1 MSLIITSS
9 AKQDE
14 TTQLGISIPYQ
25 YRNHIKNP
33 LDIPPN
39 SEVAVESVK
48 IQRVPMLDFA
58 NNIRANFWFGERLAS
73 NASYEDQTSYFIPV
87 ENSVL
92 GSKSP
97 EDFADEFKVVLQEAY
112 SLHPEIDSEKIEVS
126 INVSNNGEFDG
137 FHYRIPQMGS
147 DGSSLLP
154 DANTFVQEISA
165 VSASWDGASLEA
177 NDDDCFAQLLPQ
189 GTQGGPISLHNGSI
203 QFKTGATAASIGIF
217 GLSRPY
223 CSTRGIGGG
232 SASCQGWSGRNMDVS
247 GLVSDH
253 PFSGAMP
260 GQGLGQFGD
269 VYMDYC
275 VENNGTDIR
284 LYNYKSEIGGNV
296 MSEVKYYNKNDGAFS
311 ASNGSNSAFTATNA
325 PLPSASFGLLE
336 FKFTN
341 ELVEISV
348 SGKTLVKSVSFG
360 SASFKD
366 QICAPTSISNWK
378 MYPTV
383 YLPDDGD
390 KITINSYTP
399 RTSTTMTNNFPEN
412 SWIARTKIP
421 TFIKGRGAT
430 ETQHEVIKD
439 GGQEAFDEPWNNA
452 KNWDNQVYSRRI
464 YLELEEE
471 LSYFDSGTIRNY
483 KGLTNNNMSGYENIF
498 IMGKNERYV
507 ESRVQTWQANSAGV
521 LGFSPFSISP
531 DGGIIHGGG
540 HGASFVSATRP
551 LLSSQQSTFIRI
563 PTLTHET
570 YNFNTG
576 NPSKILFQIPRF
588 DNSGL
593 ETGAL
598 FFQNND
604 KTFIDLK
611 NAAPLKLTDLD
622 VHLVRK
628 DETFAKDLTGSTE
641 VVLVVRKKR

>member
-58 NNIRANFWFGERLAS
+58 NNIRANFWFGERLAT
-73 NASYEDQTSYFIPV
+73 NASYDDQTSYFIPV
-87 ENSVL
+87 ENNVL

-112 SLHPEIDSEKIEVS
+112 SLHPEIDSAKIAVTV
-126 INVSNNGEFDG
+126 NVSTNGEFSG

-154 DANTFVQEISA
+154 DANTYVQEISA
-165 VSASWDGASLEA
+165 VSASWNGTTLEA
-177 NDDDCFAQLLPQ
+177 NADDCFAQLLPQ
-189 GTQGGPISLHNGSI
+189 GSVGGPISLHNGSI
-203 QFKTGATAASIGIF
+203 QFKTGATDVGIF

-223 CSTRGIGGG
+223 CSVKEEDGDIGV
-232 SASCQGWSGRNMDVS
+232 QGWVGRDMAQSGIDT
-247 GLVSDH
+247 DH
-253 PFSGAMP
+253 PFTGALH
-260 GQGLGQFGD
+260 GKGLGEYGEI
-269 VYMDYC
+269 YMDYC
-275 VENNGTDIR
+275 VENDGTDIR
-284 LYNYKSEIGGNV
+284 IYNYRGSTSGRGIGR
-296 MSEVKYYNKNDGAFS
+296 MREVQYYNKPDGALNIG
-311 ASNGSNSAFTATNA
+311 NGSNSSFIATNA
-325 PLPSASFGLLE
+325 PIPSASFGLLE

-341 ELVEISV
+341 ELVTISV
-348 SGKTLVKSVSFG
+348 SGQTLVQSVSFE

-383 YLPDDGD
+383 YFPDDGD

-399 RTSTTMTNNFPEN
+399 RTSTTMHNNFPEN
-412 SWIARTKIP
+412 SWITKTKIP

-430 ETQHEVIKD
+430 QTQSAVLEA
-439 GGQEAFDEPWNNA
+439 GGLEQFDEPWNNA
-452 KNWDNQVYSRRI
+452 WNWDNEIYSRPVLTGLTSI
-464 YLELEEE
+464 
-471 LSYFDSGTIRNY
+471 DSSHVIRNY
-483 KGLTNNNMSGYENIF
+483 KGLTNNNMSDYENIF
-498 IMGKNERYV
+498 IMGKNDRYIDA
-507 ESRVQTWQANSAGV
+507 RVQTWQANSAAV
-521 LGFSPFSISP
+521 LGFSPFSINP

-551 LLSSQQSTFIRI
+551 QLTSQQSTFIRV

-576 NPSKILFQIPRF
+576 NPSKILFQLPRF

-604 KTFIDLK
+604 KTFVDLK
-611 NAAPLKLTDLD
+611 NAASLKLTDLD